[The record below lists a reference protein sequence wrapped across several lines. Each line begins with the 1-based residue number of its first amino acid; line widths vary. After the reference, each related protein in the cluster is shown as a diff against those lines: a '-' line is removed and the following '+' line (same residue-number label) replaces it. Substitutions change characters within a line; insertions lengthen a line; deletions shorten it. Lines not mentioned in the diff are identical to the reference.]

1 MKYVLLVFMVV
12 VLLITPA
19 FAAAEGAEIATG
31 TQSNTQTVTLIEA
44 EDPVFVSDLNPD
56 FGVRSSF
63 LEALESIF
71 GEYQPQT
78 YSVTTYLPDGSSV
91 TSTEVVPGVAGMDWA
106 WISAVGLFALF
117 LFCLMKLIGGAVK

>member
-19 FAAAEGAEIATG
+19 FAAADGTEIATG

-71 GEYQPQT
+71 GEYQPHT

>member
-1 MKYVLLVFMVV
+1 MKYVLLAFMVV

-19 FAAAEGAEIATG
+19 FAAAEGTEIATG

-56 FGVRSSF
+56 SGVRSSF